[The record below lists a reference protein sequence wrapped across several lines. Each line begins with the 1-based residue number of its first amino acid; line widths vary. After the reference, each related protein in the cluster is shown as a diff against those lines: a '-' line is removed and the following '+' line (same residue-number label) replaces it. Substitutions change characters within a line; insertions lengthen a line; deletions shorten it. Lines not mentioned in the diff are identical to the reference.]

1 MVAVV
6 KSQEELLTE
15 LQTLRLRLEEA
26 EETLRAIAAGEVDA
40 LVVDGPDGEQIF
52 TLQGADHPY
61 RLMVEN
67 MREGAL
73 TINQEGIIVYCND
86 SFAALVGKP
95 VERVVGSSMHDYVA
109 DVDHPTFAGLISS
122 ESLSSNKAEL
132 RLVNA
137 SKDLTPVVVSMSTQ
151 VTGVL
156 CLVVTDLSEH
166 KRNVELLASRKIDKA
181 LNEQREILF
190 AREQALRIEA
200 QKANRSKEEFLATVS
215 HELRTPLN
223 AVLGWATML
232 RRGKLD
238 DVTFVRAIESI
249 ERNAKSQAQLIEDLL
264 DISRITSGKL
274 RLDVKPIRLVSII
287 TAAID
292 SIQPAADAK
301 GVKME
306 MVLDPAAD
314 HVEGDASRLQQV
326 VWNCLANAVKF
337 TPSGGQIGVRL
348 EGGDGLARILI
359 SDTGVGISPDFLPH
373 VFGRFQ
379 QADGAI
385 TRSHTGLGL
394 GLAIARH
401 LVEIHGG
408 TIEASSDGPGC
419 GATFTVTLPVMGVRG
434 NHSDARKDQFE
445 AAPAP
450 RVTDNRAMPNLR
462 GLRILTIDDE
472 ADTRDLVRTVL
483 ESCGADVVTAA
494 SAREGLDS
502 LSRWNPHVLICD
514 IAMPEEDGYSV
525 IRKVRESAQTANL
538 PAIALTA
545 YARIE
550 DRMRA
555 LQAGFQ
561 MFLPKPVEAEELR
574 STVAGVV
581 ADQADDTGRGK

>member
-6 KSQEELLTE
+6 KSQEELLAE

-73 TINQEGIIVYCND
+73 TINHEGIIVYCND

-95 VERVVGSSMHDYVA
+95 VERVVGSSMHDYVVE
-109 DVDHPTFAGLISS
+109 VDHPTFAGLINS
-122 ESLSSNKAEL
+122 ESPSSNKAEL
-132 RLVNA
+132 RLVSAN
-137 SKDLTPVVVSMSTQ
+137 KDLTPVVVSMSAQ

-166 KRNVELLASRKIDKA
+166 KRNIELLASRKIDKA
-181 LNEQREILF
+181 LNEQREILL

-274 RLDVKPIRLVSII
+274 RLDLKPVRLVAII

-292 SIQPAADAK
+292 SIQPAADSK
-301 GVKME
+301 GVTVE
-306 MVLDPAAD
+306 MVLDPDAD

-337 TPSGGQIGVRL
+337 TPSGGLIRVRL
-348 EGGDGLARILI
+348 EGDDALARILI
-359 SDTGVGISPDFLPH
+359 SDTGVGISADFLPH

-408 TIEASSDGPGC
+408 TIEASSDGLGH
-419 GATFTVTLPVMGVRG
+419 GATFTVTLPVMGMRG
-434 NHSDARKDQFE
+434 GKADTREDYFE
-445 AAPAP
+445 TATAPVP
-450 RVTDNRAMPNLR
+450 DNRAMPNLR
-462 GLRILTIDDE
+462 GLRVLTIDDE
-472 ADTRDLVRTVL
+472 ADTRDLVRAVL

-502 LSRWNPHVLICD
+502 LSRWNPHILICD

-525 IRKVRESAQTANL
+525 IRKVRESAQTVNL

-555 LQAGFQ
+555 LEAGFQ

-574 STVAGVV
+574 STVASV
-581 ADQADDTGRGK
+581 AERQADDTGRGQ

>member
-1 MVAVV
+1 MVNTP
-6 KSQEELLTE
+6 EELLAE
-15 LQTLRLRLEEA
+15 LQTLRQRLEEA

-73 TINQEGIIVYCND
+73 TVNHEGTIVYCND

-109 DVDHPTFAGLISS
+109 ELDHPIFAGLMDS
-122 ESLSSNKAEL
+122 ESVGSNKAEL
-132 RLVNA
+132 RLVGA
-137 SKDLTPVVVSMSTQ
+137 GKKLTPVVVSMSAQ
-151 VTGVL
+151 ATGVL

-166 KRNVELLASRKIDKA
+166 KRNIELLASRKIDKA

-200 QKANRSKEEFLATVS
+200 QKANRSKEEFLATIS

-274 RLDVKPIRLVSII
+274 RLDVKPVRLISII

-337 TPSGGQIGVRL
+337 TPAGGLVRVQL
-348 EGGDGLARILI
+348 DGDDGLARILI

-379 QADGAI
+379 QADGAM
-385 TRSHTGLGL
+385 TKSHAGLGL

-408 TIEASSDGPGC
+408 TIEASSEGLGR
-419 GATFTVTLPVMGVRG
+419 GATFTVMLPVTGVQL
-434 NHSDARKDQFE
+434 RKAETQQDHPE
-445 AAPAP
+445 PTTEPAAQ
-450 RVTDNRAMPNLR
+450 DNAMPNMQ

-472 ADTRDLVRTVL
+472 ADTRDLVRAVL
-483 ESCGADVVTAA
+483 ESCGAEVLTAA

-525 IRKVRESAQTANL
+525 IRKVRQSASTANL

-545 YARIE
+545 YVRVE

-555 LQAGFQ
+555 LDAGYQ

-574 STVAGVV
+574 STVASV
-581 ADQADDTGRGK
+581 AGRHVDHAGRGE

>member
-73 TINQEGIIVYCND
+73 TINHEGIIVYCND

-109 DVDHPTFAGLISS
+109 EVDHPTFAGLIGS

-132 RLVNA
+132 RLVSAN
-137 SKDLTPVVVSMSTQ
+137 KDLTPVVVSMSAQ

-156 CLVVTDLSEH
+156 CLVVTDLSEQ
-166 KRNVELLASRKIDKA
+166 KRNIELLASRKIDKA
-181 LNEQREILF
+181 LNDQREILL

-264 DISRITSGKL
+264 DISRISSGKL
-274 RLDVKPIRLVSII
+274 RLDVKPVRLVAII

-301 GVKME
+301 GVTVE
-306 MVLDPAAD
+306 MVLDPDAD

-326 VWNCLANAVKF
+326 VWNCLANSVKF
-337 TPSGGQIGVRL
+337 TPSGGLIRVRL
-348 EGGDGLARILI
+348 EGDDALARILI

-379 QADGAI
+379 QADGAM

-408 TIEASSDGPGC
+408 TIEASSDGLGH
-419 GATFTVTLPVMGVRG
+419 GATFTVTLPVMGMRG
-434 NHSDARKDQFE
+434 GKADTREDYFGT
-445 AAPAP
+445 APAP
-450 RVTDNRAMPNLR
+450 EPDNRTMPNLR

-502 LSRWNPHVLICD
+502 LSRWNPHILICD

-525 IRKVRESAQTANL
+525 IRKVRESAQTVSL

-555 LQAGFQ
+555 LEAGFQ

-574 STVAGVV
+574 STVASV
-581 ADQADDTGRGK
+581 AERQADDTRRE

>member
-1 MVAVV
+1 
-6 KSQEELLTE
+6 L
-15 LQTLRLRLEEA
+15 
-26 EETLRAIAAGEVDA
+26 
-40 LVVDGPDGEQIF
+40 
-52 TLQGADHPY
+52 
-61 RLMVEN
+61 
-67 MREGAL
+67 
-73 TINQEGIIVYCND
+73 
-86 SFAALVGKP
+86 
-95 VERVVGSSMHDYVA
+95 
-109 DVDHPTFAGLISS
+109 
-122 ESLSSNKAEL
+122 
-132 RLVNA
+132 
-137 SKDLTPVVVSMSTQ
+137 
-151 VTGVL
+151 
-156 CLVVTDLSEH
+156 
-166 KRNVELLASRKIDKA
+166 
-181 LNEQREILF
+181 
-190 AREQALRIEA
+190 
-200 QKANRSKEEFLATVS
+200 
-215 HELRTPLN
+215 
-223 AVLGWATML
+223 
-232 RRGKLD
+232 
-238 DVTFVRAIESI
+238 
-249 ERNAKSQAQLIEDLL
+249 
-264 DISRITSGKL
+264 
-274 RLDVKPIRLVSII
+274 
-287 TAAID
+287 
-292 SIQPAADAK
+292 
-301 GVKME
+301 E
-306 MVLDPAAD
+306 MVLDPDAD

-337 TPSGGQIGVRL
+337 TPSGGLIRVRL
-348 EGGDGLARILI
+348 EGDDALARILI

-379 QADGAI
+379 QADGAM

-408 TIEASSDGPGC
+408 TIEASSDGPGR

-434 NHSDARKDQFE
+434 NNSDIRQDQFE
-445 AAPAP
+445 AAHAP
-450 RVTDNRAMPNLR
+450 PVPDNRAMPNLR

-555 LQAGFQ
+555 LEAGFQ

-581 ADQADDTGRGK
+581 AEQLDEIARGL